1 MQRPRGKNEFG
12 QEHRVK
18 LERRQGPGPIV
29 FAPQHAEFYYLRF
42 PFGGTEA
49 IEAWFLGPVRKCEN
63 QDSLVVS
70 TSKFSKSENLPLKSP
85 HGGLPLVSSSPSSR
99 LQVSPP
105 RLPPTTS

>member
-29 FAPQHAEFYYLRF
+29 FAPRF